1 MSTADIEFSRL
12 QTLVIEDDRMSRE
25 IVVSIL
31 EGVGIQ
37 HIEWA
42 SDGLDAFN
50 KLRGFEPDLIISDVL
65 MEPMDGIAFTRRLR
79 TQRDSLGARVPV
91 ILLTA
96 HTDRDTVLEARD
108 AGVNAFVAKPVS
120 IDEMR
125 RKIIIVMND
134 PRQFIRSEDY
144 VGPDRR
150 RRDLPLAGRKDRR
163 KPDK

>member
-1 MSTADIEFSRL
+1 MTGVDFSRL
-12 QTLVIEDDRMSRE
+12 TAMVVEDDPMSRDL
-25 IVVSIL
+25 VVSIL
-31 EGVGIQ
+31 EGVGLVR
-37 HIEWA
+37 IERA
-42 SDGLDAFN
+42 ANGEEAF
-50 KLRGFEPDLIISDVL
+50 KRLAVSVPDLIVSDVM

-79 TQRDSLGARVPV
+79 THRASPNPHIPV

-96 HTDRDTVLEARD
+96 HTDRTTVIEARD

-125 RKIIIVMND
+125 RKIQLVIDD

-150 RRDLPLAGRKDRR
+150 RRDVPLAGRRDRR
-163 KPDK
+163 KARE

>member
-1 MSTADIEFSRL
+1 MASVDFSRL
-12 QTLVIEDDRMSRE
+12 KAMVVEDDPMSRDL
-25 IVVSIL
+25 VVSIL
-31 EGVGIQ
+31 EGVGLV
-37 HIEWA
+37 HIERA
-42 SDGLDAFN
+42 ADGEEAF
-50 KLRGFEPDLIISDVL
+50 KRLAVSAPDMIVSDVM

-79 TQRDSLGARVPV
+79 THRASPNPHIPV

-96 HTDRDTVLEARD
+96 HTDRTTVIEARD

-125 RKIIIVMND
+125 RKIELVIKD

-150 RRDLPLAGRKDRR
+150 RRDLPLAGRRDRR
-163 KPDK
+163 KGGE